1 MAPFPRYDA
10 AHARESGSL
19 RGSRPITVAA
29 HYVQP
34 DWMSRVGERE
44 ATLHPRAR
52 LDLELDCVWDSASHG
67 SWLKVPPGK
76 LATERTVPLDAATLA
91 ALDEWIALAAPSG
104 PCPIPRLSR
113 PADFLFTKR
122 GRRLTAYRLRHGLD
136 DDAAVLGRTVDVTP
150 VPRPDRR
157 SQLGQVG
164 EGLRKL
170 RALHLSDHDEGWF
183 ELAEQLC
190 VELVRVP
197 KQRLIVE
204 LEWRQR
210 DLGEGRSWAR

>member
-1 MAPFPRYDA
+1 M
-10 AHARESGSL
+10 

-122 GRRLTAYRLRHGLD
+122 GRRLTAYPRLSSAGPSTSRQFRGQT
-136 DDAAVLGRTVDVTP
+136 DAASLARLAKVCANCVRCISQITMKVGSSWPSSCVL
-150 VPRPDRR
+150 
-157 SQLGQVG
+157 S
-164 EGLRKL
+164 
-170 RALHLSDHDEGWF
+170 LSGSRNSD
-183 ELAEQLC
+183 
-190 VELVRVP
+190 
-197 KQRLIVE
+197 
-204 LEWRQR
+204 
-210 DLGEGRSWAR
+210 